1 MISIDRGEGG
11 GPKEKAKEMTERARS
26 LQNER
31 RRARC
36 KGRLPSDFIP
46 IVQTPIF
53 DTKDVHAL
61 VFGKELLQVNL
72 IDGPIIYV
80 PIVDGPIIMA
90 CSQSRCAL

>member
-1 MISIDRGEGG
+1 MISIDRGEGVPQRKSEG
-11 GPKEKAKEMTERARS
+11 NDCKGKESAEREKARS
-26 LQNER
+26 
-31 RRARC
+31 

-53 DTKDVHAL
+53 DTRDVHAL

-80 PIVDGPIIMA
+80 PIVDGPIIVA
-90 CSQSRCAL
+90 CSQSGCAR